1 MIADRRELRRQA
13 FAVAAQQGG
22 YLTAAQARA
31 VGYSYQAQAH
41 HIAAGN
47 WRRVDRGLVRL
58 TEWAPQPHDD
68 LFRWLLWSKRQGVV
82 SHESA
87 LSVHGV
93 SEFES
98 PRIHLTVPSRFP
110 KTDDGVVLHYS
121 ELPEQDIDATPGFP
135 VTTVVRSL
143 IDVAADG
150 ADDDQLARAI
160 RETLDTGRVT
170 LRRLRARAEATDLV
184 GALRIERALASRDTI

>member
-13 FAVAAQQGG
+13 FAVAAQEGG
-22 YLTAAQARA
+22 YLTAAPPRA

-41 HIAAGN
+41 HVAAVN
-47 WRRVDRGLVRL
+47 WRRVDRGLVWL
-58 TEWAPQPHDD
+58 TEWAPQPPDD
-68 LFRWLLWSKRQGVV
+68 LFRWLLWLKRQGVV

-110 KTDDGVVLHYS
+110 KTDDGVVLHHS
-121 ELPEQDIDATPGFP
+121 EQVRRPGHRREGHRGPDLLGSDRRRGAALGRHQDDGRELT
-135 VTTVVRSL
+135 VT
-143 IDVAADG
+143 
-150 ADDDQLARAI
+150 
-160 RETLDTGRVT
+160 
-170 LRRLRARAEATDLV
+170 
-184 GALRIERALASRDTI
+184 